1 MPLLGA
7 KGTAQRARGGQ
18 TCPHESVV
26 RVPEEGVARTSQA
39 GGSSW
44 RLVLPGWVVWMM
56 PEPAGAMRSA
66 SPLDR
71 APRMH
76 RCGRSPCWGRVRTS
90 ERDRGLRGGQ
100 GRVGETCSGGCS
112 LSGQDRLGMKDLGW
126 PAGSPVCWVEMGF
139 QTEHLR
145 WAVCEAEA
153 LRAPG

>member
-1 MPLLGA
+1 MAIGAPWLG
-7 KGTAQRARGGQ
+7 G
-18 TCPHESVV
+18 
-26 RVPEEGVARTSQA
+26 
-39 GGSSW
+39 
-44 RLVLPGWVVWMM
+44 LDD
-56 PEPAGAMRSA
+56 AGA
-66 SPLDR
+66 
-71 APRMH
+71 
-76 RCGRSPCWGRVRTS
+76 CGGHEECQPSRPCPADAQVWALAMLGRVRTS